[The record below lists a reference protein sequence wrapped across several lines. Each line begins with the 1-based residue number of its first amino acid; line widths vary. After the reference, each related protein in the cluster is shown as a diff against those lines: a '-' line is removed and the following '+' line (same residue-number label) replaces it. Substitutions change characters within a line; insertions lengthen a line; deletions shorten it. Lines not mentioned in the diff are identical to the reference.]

1 MRTKHFSRLF
11 LFDSDHGNQSLSLPL
26 TFLLCSELNNCIIA
40 DFTGQLFSLPSP
52 SPLPVLNP
60 LHYSHVSAFNPRAP
74 SCHSFSLPCFLCSAI
89 PSSFTPPLSAPPPL
103 CSSRC
108 HADCFVRHPQLRQ
121 GPRLCSHTA
130 PVDLLKLYE
139 HGHIQGD
146 GWPVDPF
153 LIWPLSLMPCS
164 TWLFTFCHFTV
175 RLFLIKRLF
184 SFARGKTVW
193 FVCHRLFVTPCL
205 INYYVVKLLQS

>member
-74 SCHSFSLPCFLCSAI
+74 SCHSFL
-89 PSSFTPPLSAPPPL
+89 SSVLFVFSHSFVLHSTPLSPSTPL
-103 CSSRC
+103 LLSVSRRLLCKASSTPTRPSLVFPHSPSWFIKALRAWTHTRRWMASWSISDLATFT
-108 HADCFVRHPQLRQ
+108 HAMQYLIVY
-121 GPRLCSHTA
+121 
-130 PVDLLKLYE
+130 LLSFYST
-139 HGHIQGD
+139 
-146 GWPVDPF
+146 
-153 LIWPLSLMPCS
+153 PLSDQETIFFCS
-164 TWLFTFCHFTV
+164 RQNSV
-175 RLFLIKRLF
+175 I
-184 SFARGKTVW
+184 
-193 FVCHRLFVTPCL
+193 CL
-205 INYYVVKLLQS
+205 S